1 MVIWAM
7 QANISIFIGSFKRS
21 PKHFIIKNSTTKLLS
36 CEFKSKV
43 GGSIILYWQPQR
55 QDLLSR
61 VTSIAGSRNGG
72 LGATPV
78 ERLLR

>member
-21 PKHFIIKNSTTKLLS
+21 PKHFIIKNSSTKLLS

-43 GGSIILYWQPQR
+43 GGSIMYIILATTKTGL
-55 QDLLSR
+55 LLSR
-61 VTSIAGSRNGG
+61 VTSIAGSREGCWG
-72 LGATPV
+72 
-78 ERLLR
+78 